1 MTKEEAMKL
10 KPGDYVLLKSL
21 EDMKSDPRFVFGLGG
36 VVFSP
41 QVGACN
47 PILFVQR
54 YAACGTI
61 CQVIDVAGEGSDL
74 DNRKEAE
81 GNVKIKILDEDYE
94 EDPDDPCSS
103 RETWV
108 HWLMIDAAPD
118 LERWDKE
125 VEENFCSLL
134 GVYEDET

>member
-21 EDMKSDPRFVFGLGG
+21 EDMKSDPRFIFGSGG
-36 VVFSP
+36 VVVSLSETYSS
-41 QVGACN
+41 
-47 PILFVQR
+47 ILFIQR
-54 YAACGTI
+54 FAACGTI
-61 CQVIDVAGEGSDL
+61 CQVIDVAGEGSKL
-74 DNRKEAE
+74 DNRKATE

-103 RETWV
+103 RDTWV

-118 LERWDKE
+118 LERRDKE
-125 VEENFCSLL
+125 IEDSFCSLL
-134 GVYEDET
+134 GV

>member
-21 EDMKSDPRFVFGLGG
+21 EDMKSDPRFIFGSGG
-36 VVFSP
+36 VVVSL
-41 QVGACN
+41 GETYSS
-47 PILFVQR
+47 ILFIQR
-54 YAACGTI
+54 FAACGTI
-61 CQVIDVAGEGSDL
+61 CQVIDVAGEGSKL
-74 DNRKEAE
+74 DNRKATE

-103 RETWV
+103 RDTWV

-118 LERWDKE
+118 LERRDKE
-125 VEENFCSLL
+125 IEDSFCSLL
-134 GVYEDET
+134 GV

>member
-21 EDMKSDPRFVFGLGG
+21 EDMKSDPRFIFGSGG
-36 VVFSP
+36 VVVSLGGMCFSM
-41 QVGACN
+41 
-47 PILFVQR
+47 LFIQR
-54 YAACGTI
+54 FAACGTI
-61 CQVIDVAGEGSDL
+61 CQVIDVAGEGSKL
-74 DNRKEAE
+74 DNRKETE

-103 RETWV
+103 RDTWV

-118 LERWDKE
+118 LERRDKE
-125 VEENFCSLL
+125 IEESFCSLL
-134 GVYEDET
+134 GV

>member
-21 EDMKSDPRFVFGLGG
+21 EDMKSDPRFIFGSGG
-36 VVFSP
+36 VVVSLSETYSS
-41 QVGACN
+41 
-47 PILFVQR
+47 ILFIQR
-54 YAACGTI
+54 FAACGTI
-61 CQVIDVAGEGSDL
+61 CQVIDVAGEGSKL
-74 DNRKEAE
+74 DNRKATE

-103 RETWV
+103 RYTWV

-118 LERWDKE
+118 LERRDKE
-125 VEENFCSLL
+125 IEDSFCSLL
-134 GVYEDET
+134 GV

>member
-21 EDMKSDPRFVFGLGG
+21 EDMKSDPRFIFGSGG
-36 VVFSP
+36 VVVSL
-41 QVGACN
+41 GGTYSS
-47 PILFVQR
+47 ILFIQR
-54 YAACGTI
+54 FAACGTI
-61 CQVIDVAGEGSDL
+61 CQVIDVAGEGSKL
-74 DNRKEAE
+74 DNRKVTE

-103 RETWV
+103 RYTWV

-118 LERWDKE
+118 LERRDKE
-125 VEENFCSLL
+125 IEESFCSLL
-134 GVYEDET
+134 GV

>member
-21 EDMKSDPRFVFGLGG
+21 ETMKSDPRFIFGRGGVFVLGG
-36 VVFSP
+36 P
-41 QVGACN
+41 Y
-47 PILFVQR
+47 LFIQR
-54 YAACGTI
+54 FAACGTI
-61 CQVIDVAGEGSDL
+61 CQVIDVAGEGSKL
-74 DNRKEAE
+74 DNRKATE

-103 RETWV
+103 RDTWV

-118 LERWDKE
+118 LERRDKE
-125 VEENFCSLL
+125 IEESFCSLL
-134 GVYEDET
+134 GV

>member
-21 EDMKSDPRFVFGLGG
+21 EDMKSDPRFIFGSGG
-36 VVFSP
+36 VVVSL
-41 QVGACN
+41 GETYSS
-47 PILFVQR
+47 ILFIQR
-54 YAACGTI
+54 FAACGTI
-61 CQVIDVAGEGSDL
+61 CQVIDVAGEGSKL
-74 DNRKEAE
+74 DNRKATE

-103 RETWV
+103 RDTWV

-118 LERWDKE
+118 LERRDKE
-125 VEENFCSLL
+125 IEESFCSLL
-134 GVYEDET
+134 GV